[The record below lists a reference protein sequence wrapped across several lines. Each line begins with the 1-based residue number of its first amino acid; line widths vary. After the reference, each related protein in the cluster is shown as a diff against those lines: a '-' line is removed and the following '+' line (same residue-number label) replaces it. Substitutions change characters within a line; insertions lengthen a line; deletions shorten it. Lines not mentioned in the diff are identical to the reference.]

1 MKLNPYDPR
10 QPTEPEF
17 FIGREE
23 YLKKFNRNLERT
35 LYGKKPT
42 SFAILGEWGVGKS
55 SLLLK
60 LKDDL
65 DKNENII
72 TTRISVGSDIQD
84 YYAFCQLLVDK
95 INIDLTRNRRISQKI
110 RDRIFEWKFKE
121 VKLGV
126 VTAQKKE
133 KTMYLSTGN
142 MLLEYN
148 LKTLFDDFLSKD
160 NVKLFVL
167 LIDDLHNIT
176 RKDKN
181 AIAAL
186 RDLFQS
192 LAVDGYPIQLV
203 FTASQDLFHNIK
215 QIAEPAVR
223 FFEKFY
229 LDAFSIDETREFLTE
244 PIEGTELTVA
254 FTTDSITYLHNKTD
268 GHPYFLAFIA
278 QRLVD
283 LMDSG
288 KINIEFIEKYW
299 ELIFK
304 ELIEEKFERD
314 IGRVSP
320 EKEKLLVEIANMD
333 EDLVVPKAAGGLRK
347 YYPELTH
354 DNLLKKVGRGKYRL
368 YHPLFKEYLK
378 MKNLGEK

>member
-10 QPTEPEF
+10 QPTDPEF

-23 YLKKFNRNLERT
+23 YIERFNRNVERT

-72 TTRISVGSDIQD
+72 TTRISIGSDIPD

-126 VTAQKKE
+126 VTAQRKE
-133 KTMYLSTGN
+133 KAMYLSTGN

-148 LKTLFDDFLSKD
+148 LKTLFDDFLSKG

-203 FTASQDLFHNIK
+203 FTASQELFHNIK

-229 LDAFSIDETREFLTE
+229 LDTFRIDETREFLTK
-244 PIEGTELTVA
+244 PIERTELTVA
-254 FTTDSITYLHNKTD
+254 FTMDSINYLHNRTD

-288 KINIEFIEKYW
+288 EINIEFIEKYW

-314 IGRVSP
+314 ISGISP
-320 EKEKLLVEIANMD
+320 EKEKILVGIASTD
-333 EDLVVPKAAGGLRK
+333 DDVVPLKEVGGFRQ
-347 YYPELTH
+347 YYSELTH
-354 DNLLKKVGRGKYRL
+354 DNLLKKVGRGKYML

-378 MKNLGEK
+378 KKNLEEK

>member
-72 TTRISVGSDIQD
+72 TTRISVGSDIQN

-148 LKTLFDDFLSKD
+148 LKTLYDDFLSKG

-192 LAVDGYPIQLV
+192 LAVDGYPVQLV
-203 FTASQDLFHNIK
+203 FTAPKDLFRNIK

-229 LDAFSIDETREFLTE
+229 LDAFSIDETREFLTK
-244 PIEGTELTVA
+244 PIERTELTVA
-254 FTTDSITYLHNKTD
+254 FTTDSINYLHNRTD

-288 KINIEFIEKYW
+288 EINIDFIEKYW

-314 IGRVSP
+314 IGGVSP
-320 EKEKLLVEIANMD
+320 EKEKLLVEIANRR
-333 EDLVVPKAAGGLRK
+333 EDMVSLKDVGGFRQ
-347 YYPELTH
+347 YYSELSQ
-354 DNLLKKVGRGKYRL
+354 DNLLKKIGRGKYRL

-378 MKNLGEK
+378 MKNLEEK

>member
-23 YLKKFNRNLERT
+23 YIEKFNKNMERT

-60 LKDDL
+60 LKANI
-65 DKNENII
+65 DKNKNVI
-72 TTRISVGSDIQD
+72 TTRISIGSDIPD

-95 INIDLTRNRRISQKI
+95 INIDLTKNRRIPQKI
-110 RDRIFEWKFKE
+110 RDNIFEWKFKE

-148 LKTLFDDFLSKD
+148 LKTLFDDFISKD

-167 LIDDLHNIT
+167 FIDDLHNIT

-192 LAVDGYPIQLV
+192 LAVDGYKIQLV
-203 FTASQDLFHNIK
+203 FTASSDLFHDVK

-229 LDAFSIDETREFLTE
+229 LDAFSMDETKEFLTKPME
-244 PIEGTELTVA
+244 KTKFG
-254 FTTDSITYLHNKTD
+254 ITFANESMHYLHKRTN
-268 GHPYFLAFIA
+268 GHPYFLAFIT

-288 KINIEFIEKYW
+288 EINVDVIEKYW

-314 IGRVSP
+314 VSGVSP
-320 EKEKLLVEIANMD
+320 EKEKLLVSIANR
-333 EDLVVPKAAGGLRK
+333 EDDMVVPKDVGGLRK

-378 MKNLGEK
+378 TKNLEEK